1 MFTWSPYRRN
11 RLLERTELRNRTSG
25 DNRISQQDDFVSAG
39 DTSDIRTY
47 QRIVSEYQPYSYD
60 ELRAVSR
67 KFIRGRNASIK
78 LDMNSYIDDALS
90 GDWSEQNIRDCKEK
104 IIDGYRSRTIDLKEN
119 GKVPKDITD
128 AMTRNLD
135 AMSTGYVVF
144 VQSHQ
149 FTESE
154 IRRLTIE
161 SQIGD
166 EALEDMVNHNLQLA
180 MSRVGK
186 VMRRSSQ
193 ARDIGMSELIGVANV
208 GLILGARQY
217 DPDSGNKFSTYAAY
231 HIDGQLYD
239 YVNAEDGNAGIIVG
253 KPNMKKQIAVIRQV
267 KCNFRYRYG
276 REPTAFEIHS
286 LTGMSLKTVE
296 ERMTIPQLQTQS
308 IYVRG
313 ADGSEMFLPDMIESG
328 KNVER
333 DVSAS
338 ADSKTMSEIVSLL
351 DTLPRSE
358 RSIVEGVLGFN
369 ADINETGHS
378 SLNYVAKKLGIA
390 PREAKA
396 LYQKGIERMRKQ
408 VSSLGITAADAEELL
423 SSRND

>member
-1 MFTWSPYRRN
+1 MKQKTNGKRRK
-11 RLLERTELRNRTSG
+11 R
-25 DNRISQQDDFVSAG
+25 QQNDFVSIG
-39 DTSDIRTY
+39 DTTDIRTY
-47 QRIVSEYQPYSYD
+47 QHIVSKYPPYSYD
-60 ELRAVSR
+60 ELKKVSR
-67 KFIRGRNASIK
+67 RFIKGRNARLK
-78 LDMNSYIDDALS
+78 LDMNEYLNDVL
-90 GDWSEQNIRDCKEK
+90 GEDWSEQHIRDCKEE
-104 IIDGYRSRTIDLKEN
+104 IIDGYRSRMIDMKKN
-119 GKVPKDITD
+119 GKAPKDITD
-128 AMTRNLD
+128 AMAKNLE

-144 VQSHQ
+144 VQSNQ
-149 FTESE
+149 LTDTE
-154 IRRLTIE
+154 IRKLSVE

-193 ARDIGMSELIGVANV
+193 ARDIGMAELIGVANV

-296 ERMTIPQLQTQS
+296 ERMAIPQLQTQS

-313 ADGSEMFLPDMIESG
+313 NDGNEIFLPDMIESD

-333 DVSAS
+333 DVA
-338 ADSKTMSEIVSLL
+338 AKVDSKTMSEIVSLL
-351 DTLPRSE
+351 DTLPKSE
-358 RSIVEGVLGFN
+358 RVVVEGMLGFN
-369 ADINETGHS
+369 AEINASGHS
-378 SLNYVAKKLGIA
+378 SIGYVAKKLGIA
-390 PREAKA
+390 PRDAKA
-396 LYQKGIERMRKQ
+396 LYEKGIERIRKE
-408 VSSLGITAADAEELL
+408 VLSLGITADDAEAIIGAN
-423 SSRND
+423 ND